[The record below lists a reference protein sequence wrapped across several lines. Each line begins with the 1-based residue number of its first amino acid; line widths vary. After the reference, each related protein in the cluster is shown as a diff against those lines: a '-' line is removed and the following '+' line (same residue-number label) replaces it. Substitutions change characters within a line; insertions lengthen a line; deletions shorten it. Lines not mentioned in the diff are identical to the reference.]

1 MVASVAK
8 RIAKANGSFSIL
20 RIHTVFELSEKIIRA
35 FSNGTRSSIYDVLHK
50 EKYRIIESCTRKE
63 ASKRDK
69 QAFKDLP
76 TVVKTIGN
84 LIKGRT

>member
-1 MVASVAK
+1 MEPEAQYTM
-8 RIAKANGSFSIL
+8 FSIK
-20 RIHTVFELSEKIIRA
+20 RKT
-35 FSNGTRSSIYDVLHK
+35 SSLNPVP
-50 EKYRIIESCTRKE
+50 EKE

-69 QAFKDLP
+69 QAFKDHP

>member
-1 MVASVAK
+1 MM
-8 RIAKANGSFSIL
+8 ISI
-20 RIHTVFELSEKIIRA
+20 
-35 FSNGTRSSIYDVLHK
+35 N
-50 EKYRIIESCTRKE
+50 RIIESCTIRE

-84 LIKGRT
+84 LINGRT

>member
-1 MVASVAK
+1 MEPEAQYTM
-8 RIAKANGSFSIL
+8 FSI
-20 RIHTVFELSEKIIRA
+20 KIKKGA
-35 FSNGTRSSIYDVLHK
+35 LNPVP
-50 EKYRIIESCTRKE
+50 EKE

-84 LIKGRT
+84 LIKYRT